1 MLAIKLLLAPALIG
15 MVSLAGRR
23 WGPAI
28 SGWFIGLPLTSGPV
42 TLFLA
47 LDQGTGFAASA
58 AQGTLLGLISVACFC
73 MAYSWLSLRVGWLGS
88 LLASWCVFFAS
99 TFILEQFSMPLVT
112 AFAGVI
118 AFLAL
123 VLKLL
128 PASRGQSVVV
138 PPPQWELPLRMV
150 TAAAF
155 VLALTGA
162 SSLLGPQLSGL
173 LTPFPIYATIL
184 GAFTHHFQ
192 GSAAVC
198 RLLRGLVLGTF
209 TFAVFF
215 LVVAATIEGEGI
227 GIAFGMATLAALLL
241 HGCSLWFLR
250 KYLDTH

>member
-1 MLAIKLLLAPALIG
+1 MLAFKLLLAPALIG

-28 SGWFIGLPLTSGPV
+28 SGWFIGLPLTSGPIA
-42 TLFLA
+42 LFLA
-47 LDQGTGFAASA
+47 LDQGTAFAVGA
-58 AQGTLLGLISVACFC
+58 AQGMLLGLISVASFC
-73 MAYSWLSLRVGWLGS
+73 IAYSSLSLRVGWFGS

-99 TFILEQFSMPLVT
+99 TFILEQFSMPLVI

-128 PASRGQSVVV
+128 PASRGQSIVA
-138 PPPQWELPLRMV
+138 PPPQWEVPLRMV

-155 VLALTGA
+155 VLALTAA
-162 SSLLGPQLSGL
+162 SSLLGPRLSGL

-215 LVVAATIEGEGI
+215 LVVAATIERGGVV
-227 GIAFGMATLAALLL
+227 IAFGMAVLVALLL

-250 KYLDTH
+250 RYLDMP